1 MRNTRFQYNS
11 ERDLTD
17 RIGGHEGS
25 YLLLVHEIDQVGEL
39 VGGEHH
45 LDLHLPL
52 VAVTAIDGMEREA
65 AAHGVDDILLDLLVV
80 VGDDEDARL
89 LIDFL
94 HEVVD
99 DQTVEPC
106 ADQTHEHH

>member
-1 MRNTRFQYNS
+1 MK
-11 ERDLTD
+11 D
-17 RIGGHEGS
+17 RIFSLCMKSTKSENS
-25 YLLLVHEIDQVGEL
+25 S
-39 VGGEHH
+39 GGEHH

-52 VAVTAIDGMEREA
+52 VAVAAIDGMEREA

>member
-1 MRNTRFQYNS
+1 MH
-11 ERDLTD
+11 LTD

-52 VAVTAIDGMEREA
+52 VAVAAIDGMEREA
-65 AAHGVDDILLDLLVV
+65 AAHGVDDILLNLLVV

-89 LIDFL
+89 LIDFSMK
-94 HEVVD
+94 
-99 DQTVEPC
+99 
-106 ADQTHEHH
+106 